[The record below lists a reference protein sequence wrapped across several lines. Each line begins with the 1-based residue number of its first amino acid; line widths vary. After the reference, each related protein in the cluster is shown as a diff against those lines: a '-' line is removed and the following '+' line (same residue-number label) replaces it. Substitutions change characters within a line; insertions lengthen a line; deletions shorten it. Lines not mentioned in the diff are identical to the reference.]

1 MWRHRAWRV
10 CWKHRAGSFGGSSKT
25 APELGFGS
33 FPKTAPVTIPEG
45 HMATSGRLHRVE
57 ANIFKSSWPLDDLQ
71 CIFSCFAPTGL
82 LV

>member
-1 MWRHRAWRV
+1 MATSGLVDVPETSRGKVWRFLQNR
-10 CWKHRAGSFGGSSKT
+10 
-25 APELGFGS
+25 PELGYGS
-33 FPKTAPVTIPEG
+33 FPKTAPVKIPEG
-45 HMATSGRLHRVE
+45 RVATSGRLHRVE